1 MVQLLF
7 KSFATSVNVKFANLP
22 KSLPTIV
29 NTSLTAYLLPGV
41 VISTCITAISDVT
54 TSAIASVPD
63 PLENI
68 LTPVYVLALCV
79 AFRPVVLVNNASL
92 VVFNPPPLLIS
103 SATNVN
109 VKFANRPMSL
119 PSIVNTSPTVY
130 PLPGVVIST
139 LVTAVSDVMIVAL
152 TPLLLMGEDVVVV
165 VGDDV
170 AEVVV
175 VVVAVVVVMGDVVV
189 VVVVVAAEV
198 VVGDDV
204 AEVVVVVFAV
214 VVVMG
219 DDVDV
224 VVVVVVAA
232 VEGVVVADGVVVVVV
247 VAPPFSNRDML

>member
-1 MVQLLF
+1 MIQLLF

-29 NTSLTAYLLPGV
+29 NTSLTAYLLPGA

-79 AFRPVVLVNNASL
+79 ALKPVVLVNNASL

-152 TPLLLMGEDVVVV
+152 TPFGEDVVVV

-170 AEVVV
+170 AE
-175 VVVAVVVVMGDVVV
+175 V

-214 VVVMG
+214 VVVVG

-247 VAPPFSNRDML
+247 VAPPFSNRDTL

>member
-1 MVQLLF
+1 M
-7 KSFATSVNVKFANLP
+7 
-22 KSLPTIV
+22 
-29 NTSLTAYLLPGV
+29 
-41 VISTCITAISDVT
+41 
-54 TSAIASVPD
+54 
-63 PLENI
+63 
-68 LTPVYVLALCV
+68 
-79 AFRPVVLVNNASL
+79 

-170 AEVVV
+170 A
-175 VVVAVVVVMGDVVV
+175 V

-198 VVGDDV
+198 VVLIV
-204 AEVVVVVFAV
+204 AVVVVV
-214 VVVMG
+214 G
-219 DDVDV
+219 DV
-224 VVVVVVAA
+224 VVVVD
-232 VEGVVVADGVVVVVV
+232 VVVSVSYTHLTLPTILRV
-247 VAPPFSNRDML
+247 

>member
-1 MVQLLF
+1 M
-7 KSFATSVNVKFANLP
+7 
-22 KSLPTIV
+22 
-29 NTSLTAYLLPGV
+29 
-41 VISTCITAISDVT
+41 
-54 TSAIASVPD
+54 
-63 PLENI
+63 
-68 LTPVYVLALCV
+68 
-79 AFRPVVLVNNASL
+79 
-92 VVFNPPPLLIS
+92 VVFNPPPLSIS

-109 VKFANRPMSL
+109 IKFANRPMSL

-139 LVTAVSDVMIVAL
+139 LVTAVSDVTIVAL

-170 AEVVV
+170 A
-175 VVVAVVVVMGDVVV
+175 V

-198 VVGDDV
+198 VV
-204 AEVVVVVFAV
+204 
-214 VVVMG
+214 G

-247 VAPPFSNRDML
+247 FAPPFSNRDML

>member
-1 MVQLLF
+1 M
-7 KSFATSVNVKFANLP
+7 
-22 KSLPTIV
+22 
-29 NTSLTAYLLPGV
+29 
-41 VISTCITAISDVT
+41 
-54 TSAIASVPD
+54 
-63 PLENI
+63 
-68 LTPVYVLALCV
+68 CV

-92 VVFNPPPLLIS
+92 VVFNLPPLSIS

-119 PSIVNTSPTVY
+119 PAIVNTSPTVY

-139 LVTAVSDVMIVAL
+139 LVTAVSDVMIVAI
-152 TPLLLMGEDVVVV
+152 TPLPLMGEDVVVV

-170 AEVVV
+170 AE
-175 VVVAVVVVMGDVVV
+175 V

-224 VVVVVVAA
+224 VVVVV
-232 VEGVVVADGVVVVVV
+232 
-247 VAPPFSNRDML
+247 APLLPNRDTL